1 MLGAL
6 YGDIAGSRFELG
18 QREVD
23 DDFVLFL
30 PGSNFTD
37 DSLMTLAVAETLVI
51 TRNDRS
57 DYKKILIKKMKEIA
71 HKYPNVSW
79 GQRFYN
85 WLFVQKYPVP
95 FNSYGNGAAMRI
107 SPVGW
112 VCDTLE
118 ETIEL
123 SRLTTEISHN
133 HPEGIKGAESV
144 AVAIFMARTG
154 HTKEQIKEKM
164 IEYYPE
170 LKTMTIDGIKKSG
183 YGLDELGNWV
193 TCQGSVPQS
202 ICAFLE
208 SENFEDAVRKAISF
222 GADTDT
228 QGCITGSIAEAF
240 YGLSYEIEDQ
250 ILEYFPN
257 DLKSA
262 YFAFYLIKKKRIK
275 IL

>member
-1 MLGAL
+1 MN
-6 YGDIAGSRFELG
+6 
-18 QREVD
+18 V
-23 DDFVLFL
+23 
-30 PGSNFTD
+30 
-37 DSLMTLAVAETLVI
+37 VI
-51 TRNDRS
+51 KVND
-57 DYKKILIKKMKEIA
+57 E
-71 HKYPNVSW
+71 
-79 GQRFYN
+79 
-85 WLFVQKYPVP
+85 
-95 FNSYGNGAAMRI
+95 
-107 SPVGW
+107 
-112 VCDTLE
+112 
-118 ETIEL
+118 
-123 SRLTTEISHN
+123 
-133 HPEGIKGAESV
+133 
-144 AVAIFMARTG
+144 
-154 HTKEQIKEKM
+154 IKEKM

-257 DLKSA
+257 DLKST
-262 YFAFYLIKKKRIK
+262 YFAFDLIKKKRIK
-275 IL
+275 NL

>member
-18 QREVD
+18 QMEIED
-23 DDFVLFL
+23 NFKLFL

-37 DSLMTLAVAETLVI
+37 DSLMTLAVAEALVI
-51 TRNDRS
+51 TRNDRTN
-57 DYKKILIKKMKEIA
+57 YQKILIKKMKDIA

-79 GQRFYN
+79 GARFHN
-85 WLFVQKYPVP
+85 WLFTQEYPVP

-112 VCDTLE
+112 VCNTLE

-154 HTKEQIKEKM
+154 HSKEQIKEKM

-170 LKTMTIDGIKKSG
+170 LKTMTVEGIKNSG
-183 YGLDELGNWV
+183 YGLDENGNWV

-208 SENFEDAVRKAISF
+208 SNDFVDAVRKAISF

-228 QGCITGSIAEAF
+228 QGCITGSIAEAY
-240 YGLSYEIEDQ
+240 YGLSYDTEDQ
-250 ILEYFPN
+250 ILDYFPE
-257 DLKSA
+257 DLKST
-262 YFAFYLIKKKRIK
+262 YYAFDLIKKKRI
-275 IL
+275 